1 MYFAAA
7 VALLGYEKM
16 TNSKPDHTHTAW
28 AFQRLGRKSGT
39 LLEVGTGRIDADRN
53 IAHFYMNRQP
63 IGGYTGYVVLAP
75 IGVKPPAVSQVEPQR
90 PGDQRGDEDA
100 QG

>member
-1 MYFAAA
+1 
-7 VALLGYEKM
+7 M
-16 TNSKPDHTHTAW
+16 TTGKSDHTHIAW

-53 IAHFYMNRQP
+53 IAHVYMNRQP

-75 IGVKPPAVSQVEPQR
+75 TGTKPPSPTQLQPQH
-90 PGDQRGDEDA
+90 PGDHDSNDEATED
-100 QG
+100 